1 MKDEILYQIV
11 AVDSDLIKGCPDK
24 VTFISQREDMSDG
37 IIYNDYDFKNH
48 RYIKAYV
55 SDNFNIYDRLEEK
68 DKQLDK
74 YKNVIDKIK
83 EKGIMYYDHEYSKI
97 YGELCNMPGANNTR
111 TPVIVVDDDILELLE
126 EVE

>member
-1 MKDEILYQIV
+1 MNEILYQIV
-11 AVDSDLIKGCPDK
+11 AIDSDLIKDYPDK
-24 VTFISQREDMSDG
+24 VNFISQREDMSDG
-37 IIYNDYDFKNH
+37 ILYNDYDFKNH

-55 SDNFNIYDRLEEK
+55 SNNFNIYDRLEEK

-83 EKGIMYYDHEYSKI
+83 EYIKENKKILYQGRNEFTCEIQYSD
-97 YGELCNMPGANNTR
+97 E
-111 TPVIVVDDDILELLE
+111 VVKVKDILELLE

>member
-1 MKDEILYQIV
+1 MNEILYQVV
-11 AVDSDLIKGCPDK
+11 AIDSDLIKDCPDK

-74 YKNVIDKIK
+74 YKNVIDKIN
-83 EKGIMYYDHEYSKI
+83 
-97 YGELCNMPGANNTR
+97 ELVKNNIELYRHDMDLKDYR
-111 TPVIVVDDDILELLE
+111 TTMNTSGFIKALLELLE